1 MRFRFPY
8 QWLSLRLFLV
18 LGLCAGALLGS
29 QNLLALGRL
38 NAIPDEARASLEL
51 IAEAWKTIH
60 KEYVNQKAVP
70 SETLTHG
77 AIRGMVDS
85 LGDRGHS
92 RFLSAKMVQMERNFF
107 RGVLEGIGAEVQMKN
122 NQAVIVA
129 PMDGSPAQRA
139 GLKPGDAFLKVDGE
153 DVTDLSLDEMAGK
166 IMGPAGSTVRLTILR
181 PESGQNIEVTIV
193 RTRIALHEVR
203 WQRLPGANVAHV
215 RLATFTKGVSEDL
228 RKGLMAIKE
237 KKLAGIILDLRN
249 NPGGIFEEAVS
260 SASLFLEG
268 GNVLWE
274 KDAQGKITP
283 VPVKPGGLMVRLPM
297 VVLIN
302 GGTASAA
309 EIVAGALQDSGR
321 AKLVGEKTFGTG
333 TVLEM
338 FPLQDG
344 SALLL
349 AVREWLT
356 PAGRLIWHR
365 GISPDVPVSLP
376 PEVTPLLPE
385 AERTM
390 TEEQLRASGDRQLLR
405 ALNLLL
411 ASKES

>member
-1 MRFRFPY
+1 MRFRSPY
-8 QWLSLRLFLV
+8 QWLFLLLFIV
-18 LGLCAGALLGS
+18 SGLCAGALMGN
-29 QNLLALGRL
+29 QNLFALARL
-38 NAIPDEARASLEL
+38 NTIPDETRTSFQL

-60 KEYVNQKAVP
+60 EKYVNQRAVQP
-70 SETLTHG
+70 ETLTQG
-77 AIRGMVDS
+77 AIRGMVDA

-92 RFLSAKMVQMERNFF
+92 RFLTAKMVQMERNFF
-107 RGVLEGIGAEVQMKN
+107 KGVLEGIGAEVRMKN

-139 GLKPGDAFLKVDGE
+139 GLKPGDVFLKVDGE
-153 DVTDLSLDEMAGK
+153 EVTDLPLDEVVGK
-166 IMGPAGSTVRLTILR
+166 IIGPAGSTVRLTILR

-203 WQRLPGANVAHV
+203 WQRLPGAKAAHV

-228 RKGLMAIKE
+228 RKELIAIKE
-237 KKLAGIILDLRN
+237 KNLAGIILDLRN
-249 NPGGIFEEAVS
+249 NPGGLFDEAVS
-260 SASLFLEG
+260 SASLFLDG

-283 VPVKPGGLMVRLPM
+283 VPVESGGLMVSLPM

-365 GISPDVPVSLP
+365 GIAPDVPVSLP
-376 PEVTPLLPE
+376 PEVTPLFPE
-385 AERTM
+385 VEGTM
-390 TEEQLRASGDRQLLR
+390 TEEQLRTSGDRQLLR
-405 ALNLLL
+405 ALDLFL
-411 ASKES
+411 ALKKS

>member
-8 QWLSLRLFLV
+8 QRLSLRLFLV
-18 LGLCAGALLGS
+18 FGLCAGALLAS

-38 NAIPDEARASLEL
+38 NTIPEEARASFQL

-92 RFLSAKMVQMERNFF
+92 RFLNAKMVQMERNFF
-107 RGVLEGIGAEVQMKN
+107 KGVLEGIGAEVQMKN

-139 GLKPGDAFLKVDGE
+139 GLKPGDVFLKVDGE
-153 DVTDLSLDEMAGK
+153 EVIDLSLDEVAGK

-193 RTRIALHEVR
+193 RTRMALHNIR
-203 WQRLPGANVAHV
+203 WQRLPGAKAAHV

-228 RKGLMAIKE
+228 RKELMTIKE
-237 KKLAGIILDLRN
+237 KDLAGIILDLRN
-249 NPGGIFEEAVS
+249 NPGGLFDEAVS
-260 SASLFLEG
+260 CASLFLDG

-274 KDAQGKITP
+274 KNAQGKVTP
-283 VPVKPGGLMVRLPM
+283 VPVESGGLMVSLPT

-376 PEVTPLLPE
+376 PEVSPVFPE
-385 AERTM
+385 VGGTM
-390 TEEQLRASGDRQLLR
+390 TEEQLRTSGDRQLLR
-405 ALNLLL
+405 ALNLVL